1 MSVIDLHC
9 DTIWRLM
16 DLEGKGDLLE
26 NDGAV
31 SIRKMQAGE
40 AAVQFFACFLYRD
53 AMEGRTE
60 EEKYENGYFHVLD
73 MHPIMGKSRWKLM
86 AKKLFRLREKKNLE
100 ISGQEKMRS
109 SADGRRRRE
118 S

>member
-16 DLEGKGDLLE
+16 DLGGKGDLLE

-40 AAVQFFACFLYRD
+40 VAVQFFACFLYRD

-60 EEKYENGYFHVLD
+60 EEK
-73 MHPIMGKSRWKLM
+73 I
-86 AKKLFRLREKKNLE
+86 
-100 ISGQEKMRS
+100 
-109 SADGRRRRE
+109 
-118 S
+118 

>member
-1 MSVIDLHC
+1 MKERSTNMSVIDLHC

-16 DLEGKGDLLE
+16 DLGGKGDLLE

-40 AAVQFFACFLYRD
+40 VAVQFFACFLYRD

-60 EEKYENGYFHVLD
+60 EEKYENGYL
-73 MHPIMGKSRWKLM
+73 IGKSSQYFEVCLKSND
-86 AKKLFRLREKKNLE
+86 KKLLNHIIKLKVNSCFGENLICE
-100 ISGQEKMRS
+100 LIK
-109 SADGRRRRE
+109 
-118 S
+118 